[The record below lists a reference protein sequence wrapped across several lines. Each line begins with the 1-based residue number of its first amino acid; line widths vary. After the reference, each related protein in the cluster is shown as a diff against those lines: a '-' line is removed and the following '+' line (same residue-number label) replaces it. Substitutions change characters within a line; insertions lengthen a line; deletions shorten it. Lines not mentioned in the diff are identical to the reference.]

1 MVPIPKLLEK
11 YSEETTVHAVA
22 SKAKCQ
28 KCGRKG
34 NMEFRLHYVCS
45 PGPNE
50 IRQTEANSP
59 DPSSLSSE

>member
-1 MVPIPKLLEK
+1 MLPIPKLLEK

-45 PGPNE
+45 PRQTE
-50 IRQTEANSP
+50 IRQTEANCQ
-59 DPSSLSSE
+59 DLSSLSSE

>member
-11 YSEETTVHAVA
+11 YDEEMTVYTIA

-34 NMEFRLHYVCS
+34 NMDFRLHYVCS
-45 PGPNE
+45 PRQTE
-50 IRQTEANSP
+50 IRQTEASSP
-59 DPSSLSSE
+59 DLSSLSSE